1 MRSAQDGDQR
11 ALDTLLRRHYNQMY
25 AICRRMTG
33 NDADAADATQEALIT
48 ITKRLDRFMFK
59 SKFTT
64 WMYRVTTN
72 SCLDEMRRR
81 GRRPIP
87 GIPNESMLEADG
99 SINIAT
105 EIVNRLEL
113 DAALATLPPEF
124 RAPVILR
131 DQLGMDY
138 AEISATLEIPPGT
151 VRSRIARGRKRLA
164 DLLGNQD
171 DPSQRLNKDQS

>member
-1 MRSAQDGDQR
+1 
-11 ALDTLLRRHYNQMY
+11 
-25 AICRRMTG
+25 
-33 NDADAADATQEALIT
+33 
-48 ITKRLDRFMFK
+48 
-59 SKFTT
+59 
-64 WMYRVTTN
+64 
-72 SCLDEMRRR
+72 MRRR

-87 GIPNESMLEADG
+87 GIPDDSILEADG

-105 EIVNRLEL
+105 EIVDRLEL

-164 DLLGNQD
+164 DILGNQD
-171 DPSQRLNKDQS
+171 DPTQRPNRDQS